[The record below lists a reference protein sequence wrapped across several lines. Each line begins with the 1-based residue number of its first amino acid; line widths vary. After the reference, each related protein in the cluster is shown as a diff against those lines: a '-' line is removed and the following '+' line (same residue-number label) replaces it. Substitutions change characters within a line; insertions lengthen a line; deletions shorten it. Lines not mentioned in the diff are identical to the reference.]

1 MDWRWSSWE
10 EYVENVSPVCVD
22 GQGTYRLAQRKSRY
36 KVAFAIAE
44 SIGTLRNCLRS
55 LNDLGFGEDQWPR
68 NRSILDDTHRIVIDL
83 IYAGERLLLH
93 NKRLAVSGAAYG
105 FLHQHEILE
114 HWDHYS
120 SGDRIFR
127 EVSQLVTDSNQLLGG
142 YDEMVADDDDFIVQN
157 FDIPEPLMSE
167 FRLVR
172 DLFSLGFDD
181 VGVMVAGRGL
191 EGVLRRIAHARKII
205 VEIKGKPEPA
215 CDADFHDLIE
225 VMYRLQWKA
234 SGARLI
240 TGQTRALLQYLRSIR
255 NAHAHPG
262 TGGGQTAGSPREIA
276 TIVAKV
282 ANQLWGDV
290 MRSRA
295 KFAQT
300 TVPEKLVKSKSL
312 ITSTRQICTC
322 LVRHFC

>member
-1 MDWRWSSWE
+1 
-10 EYVENVSPVCVD
+10 
-22 GQGTYRLAQRKSRY
+22 
-36 KVAFAIAE
+36 
-44 SIGTLRNCLRS
+44 
-55 LNDLGFGEDQWPR
+55 
-68 NRSILDDTHRIVIDL
+68 
-83 IYAGERLLLH
+83 
-93 NKRLAVSGAAYG
+93 
-105 FLHQHEILE
+105 
-114 HWDHYS
+114 
-120 SGDRIFR
+120 
-127 EVSQLVTDSNQLLGG
+127 VTDSNQLLGG

-191 EGVLRRIAHARKII
+191 EGALRRIAHARKII

-255 NAHAHPG
+255 NAHAHPS